1 MHIRGLTS
9 VACWRGGHRV
19 KANHKMKKTCFFDN
33 YVIMMYLYKHNVCYI
48 FSSVATSK
56 QGDSLEDFK
65 KIAERNGITVCPAG
79 NFKFKAHHSVQQK
92 KLRPLQ
98 SHY

>member
-1 MHIRGLTS
+1 
-9 VACWRGGHRV
+9 
-19 KANHKMKKTCFFDN
+19 
-33 YVIMMYLYKHNVCYI
+33 MYMYKHNVCYI

-79 NFKFKAHHSVQQK
+79 NFKFKAHHSVLVRGDLEK
-92 KLRPLQ
+92 NCIAIKF
-98 SHY
+98 